1 MSYKEQIQRIIDAY
15 SDTIGPEPATKHD
28 IARWAVSQGMW
39 KPQAGSMIDQCADEI
54 ARVLR
59 EEYFVADDGHEIRA
73 KHAARV
79 KRDGKQT
86 TLWADIRT
94 ASRSHMAA
102 AFQQRRQQILGD
114 CRQLEV
120 DVNYYNQTRSPNEPI
135 QMVFDFTLDLA
146 EIEAA
151 RHAAA

>member
-1 MSYKEQIQRIIDAY
+1 MSYREQVQKIINDYADAV
-15 SDTIGPEPATKHD
+15 GPEPASKHD
-28 IARWAVSQGMW
+28 IAAWAVSQGRW
-39 KPQAGSMIDQCADEI
+39 RPQTASMIDQCADEI
-54 ARVLR
+54 ARILR
-59 EEYFVADDGHEIRA
+59 EEYFLAPDGHEVRA

-79 KRDGKQT
+79 TRDGKQT

-94 ASRSHMAA
+94 APRRHMAT

-114 CRQLEV
+114 CRQLQV
-120 DVNYYNQTRSPNEPI
+120 DVDFFNDTRCPDDPI

-151 RHAAA
+151 RKAA

>member
-1 MSYKEQIQRIIDAY
+1 MSYKKQIQHIIETFGQD
-15 SDTIGPEPATKHD
+15 IGPDPASTHE
-28 IARWAVSQGMW
+28 IAKWAVSRGLW
-39 KPQAGSMIDQCADEI
+39 RPQTGSMVDQCADEI

-59 EEYFVADDGHEIRA
+59 EDYFVAEDGHEVRA

-79 KRDGKQT
+79 AREGKQT

-94 ASRSHMAA
+94 ASRSHMAS

-114 CRQLEV
+114 CRQLQV
-120 DVNYYNQTRSPNEPI
+120 DADYYNQHRSPDNPI

-151 RHAAA
+151 RKKAA